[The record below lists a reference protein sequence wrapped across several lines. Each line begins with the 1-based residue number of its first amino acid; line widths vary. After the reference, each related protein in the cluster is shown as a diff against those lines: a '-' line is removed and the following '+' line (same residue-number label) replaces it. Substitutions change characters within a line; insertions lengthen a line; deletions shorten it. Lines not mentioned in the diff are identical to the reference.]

1 MRIELYEYD
10 DKSKVI
16 GIAEIQNSK
25 NLTQQELVQLAESMY
40 GNSLSVQ
47 FLNALLIADE
57 VHLLSAAQNAINA
70 QNGEYMLSRSLDV
83 EIIVFA
89 STQRQIG
96 RALEAL
102 GVYDGIGNV
111 AVVVVGPDSTSVKDA
126 VAEII
131 KQVGK
136 EVVPPFKATRN
147 RLDQIKNHY
156 QITDK
161 EIDAI
166 EESEATESRMSALA
180 RCVASRVALVAFDN

>member
-1 MRIELYEYD
+1 MRIESYEYD

-16 GIAEIQNSK
+16 GIAEIQNSR
-25 NLTQQELVQLAESMY
+25 NLMQQELVQLATSLSV
-40 GNSLSVQ
+40 NSLTVQ

-70 QNGEYMLSRSLDV
+70 QHGDYMLSRSLDV

-96 RALEAL
+96 RALDIL
-102 GVYDGIGNV
+102 GVYDGIDNV
-111 AVVVVGPDSTSVKDA
+111 AVVVVGPDSTPVKNA
-126 VAEII
+126 VGRII
-131 KQVGK
+131 KQVGA

-147 RLDQIKNHY
+147 RLDQIKHHY

>member
-10 DKSKVI
+10 DTSQNI
-16 GIAEIQNSK
+16 GIAEIHNSK
-25 NLTQQELVQLAESMY
+25 NLKQQELVELATSLSK
-40 GNSLSVQ
+40 NSLNVQ
-47 FLNALLIADE
+47 LLNASLIADE

-70 QNGEYMLSRSLDV
+70 EQGEYMLSKSLDV

-96 RALEAL
+96 RALDAL
-102 GVYDGIGNV
+102 GVYDGIDNV
-111 AVVVVGPDSTSVKDA
+111 AVVVVGPDSTSVKNTIG
-126 VAEII
+126 EII
-131 KQVGK
+131 KQVGE

-147 RLDQIKNHY
+147 RLDQIKHHY

-166 EESEATESRMSALA
+166 EESEATESRMGALA

>member
-1 MRIELYEYD
+1 LRIELYEYD
-10 DKSKVI
+10 DKSQNI
-16 GIAEIQNSK
+16 GVAEIHNSK
-25 NLTQQELVQLAESMY
+25 NLTQQELVQLAA
-40 GNSLSVQ
+40 SLSEDSLTVQ
-47 FLNALLIADE
+47 FLNAFLIADE

-70 QNGEYMLSRSLDV
+70 QQGEYMLSRSLDV

-96 RALEAL
+96 RALDAL
-102 GVYDGIGNV
+102 GVYDGIDNI
-111 AVVVVGPDSTSVKDA
+111 AVVVVSPGSTSVKNTIG
-126 VAEII
+126 EII
-131 KQVGK
+131 KKVGE

-147 RLDQIKNHY
+147 RLDQIKHHY

>member
-10 DKSKVI
+10 DTSQNI
-16 GIAEIQNSK
+16 GIAEIHNSK
-25 NLTQQELVQLAESMY
+25 NLKQQELVELATSLSK
-40 GNSLSVQ
+40 NSLNVQ
-47 FLNALLIADE
+47 LLNASLIADE

-70 QNGEYMLSRSLDV
+70 EQGEYMLSKSLDV

-96 RALEAL
+96 RALDAL
-102 GVYDGIGNV
+102 GVYDGIDNV
-111 AVVVVGPDSTSVKDA
+111 AVVVVGPDSTSVKNTIG
-126 VAEII
+126 EII
-131 KQVGK
+131 KQVGE

-147 RLDQIKNHY
+147 RLDQIKHHY

>member
-1 MRIELYEYD
+1 MRIESYEYD

-25 NLTQQELVQLAESMY
+25 NLMQQELVQLATSLSV
-40 GNSLSVQ
+40 NSLTVQ

-70 QNGEYMLSRSLDV
+70 QHGDYMLSRSLDV

-96 RALEAL
+96 RALDVL
-102 GVYDGIGNV
+102 GVYDGIDNV

-126 VAEII
+126 VGEII
-131 KQVGK
+131 TQVGE
-136 EVVPPFKATRN
+136 EVVPPFKVTRN
-147 RLDQIKNHY
+147 RLDQIKHHY

-166 EESEATESRMSALA
+166 EESEAIESRMSALA

>member
-10 DKSKVI
+10 GKSKVI

-25 NLTQQELVQLAESMY
+25 NLTQQELVQLAESMS
-40 GNSLSVQ
+40 GNSLNVQ

-102 GVYDGIGNV
+102 GVHDGIDNV
-111 AVVVVGPDSTSVKDA
+111 AVVVVGPDSTLVKDA
-126 VAEII
+126 VGEII
-131 KQVGK
+131 KQVGT
-136 EVVPPFKATRN
+136 EVVPSFKATRN
-147 RLDQIKNHY
+147 RLDQIKHHY

>member
-1 MRIELYEYD
+1 MRIESYEYD

-16 GIAEIQNSK
+16 GIAEIQNSR
-25 NLTQQELVQLAESMY
+25 NLMQQELVQLATSLSV
-40 GNSLSVQ
+40 NSLTVQ

-70 QNGEYMLSRSLDV
+70 QHGDYMLSRSLDV

-96 RALEAL
+96 RALDIL
-102 GVYDGIGNV
+102 GVYDGIDNV
-111 AVVVVGPDSTSVKDA
+111 AVVVVGPDSTPVKNA
-126 VAEII
+126 VGKII
-131 KQVGK
+131 KQVGA

-147 RLDQIKNHY
+147 RLDQIKHHY

>member
-25 NLTQQELVQLAESMY
+25 NLTQQELVQLAASLS
-40 GNSLSVQ
+40 GNSLTVQ
-47 FLNALLIADE
+47 FLNALLITDE

-70 QNGEYMLSRSLDV
+70 QNGDYMLSRSLDV

-102 GVYDGIGNV
+102 GVYDGIDNV
-111 AVVVVGPDSTSVKDA
+111 AVVVVGPDSDSVKNA
-126 VAEII
+126 VGEII
-131 KQVGK
+131 KQVGD
-136 EVVPPFKATRN
+136 EVVPPFKATRY
-147 RLDQIKNHY
+147 RLDQIKHHY

>member
-10 DKSKVI
+10 DNSKVI
-16 GIAEIQNSK
+16 GIAEIHNSK
-25 NLTQQELVQLAESMY
+25 NLSQQELVQLAASSSVNY
-40 GNSLSVQ
+40 LSVQ
-47 FLNALLIADE
+47 FLNAFLIADE

-70 QNGEYMLSRSLDV
+70 QQGEYMLSRSLDV

-96 RALEAL
+96 RALDAL
-102 GVYDGIGNV
+102 GVYDGIDNV
-111 AVVVVGPDSTSVKDA
+111 AVVVVGPDSTSVKNTIG
-126 VAEII
+126 EII
-131 KQVGK
+131 KQVGE
-136 EVVPPFKATRN
+136 EVVPPFKVTKN
-147 RLDQIKNHY
+147 RLDQIMHHY

>member
-1 MRIELYEYD
+1 MRLELYEYD
-10 DKSKVI
+10 GKSKVI

-25 NLTQQELVQLAESMY
+25 NLTQQELVQLAA
-40 GNSLSVQ
+40 SLSGDSLTVQ

-70 QNGEYMLSRSLDV
+70 ENGEYMLSRSLDV

-102 GVYDGIGNV
+102 GVYDGIDNV

-126 VAEII
+126 GKEII

-147 RLDQIKNHY
+147 RLDQIRNHY

>member
-10 DKSKVI
+10 DKSQNI
-16 GIAEIQNSK
+16 GIAEIHNLK
-25 NLTQQELVQLAESMY
+25 NLTQQELVQLAASLSE
-40 GNSLSVQ
+40 NSLTVQ
-47 FLNALLIADE
+47 LLNALLIADE

-70 QNGEYMLSRSLDV
+70 QQGEYMLSRSLDV

-96 RALEAL
+96 RALDAL
-102 GVYDGIGNV
+102 GVYDGIDNV
-111 AVVVVGPDSTSVKDA
+111 AVVVVGPDSTSVKNTIG
-126 VAEII
+126 EII
-131 KQVGK
+131 NQVGE
-136 EVVPPFKATRN
+136 EVVPPFKATKN
-147 RLDQIKNHY
+147 RLDQIKRQY

-166 EESEATESRMSALA
+166 QESEATESRMTALA

>member
-10 DKSKVI
+10 GKSKVI

-25 NLTQQELVQLAESMY
+25 NLTQLELVQLAESMS

-102 GVYDGIGNV
+102 GVYDGIDNV
-111 AVVVVGPDSTSVKDA
+111 AVVVVGPDSTLVKDA
-126 VAEII
+126 IGEII
-131 KQVGK
+131 KKVGT
-136 EVVPPFKATRN
+136 EVMPSFKATRN
-147 RLDQIKNHY
+147 RLDQIKRHY

-166 EESEATESRMSALA
+166 EESEATESRMNALA